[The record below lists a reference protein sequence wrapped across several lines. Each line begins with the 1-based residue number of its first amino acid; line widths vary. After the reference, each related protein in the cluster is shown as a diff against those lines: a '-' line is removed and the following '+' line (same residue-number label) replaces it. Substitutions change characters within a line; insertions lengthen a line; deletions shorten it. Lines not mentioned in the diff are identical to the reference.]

1 MSLLATKD
9 PLYATFKS
17 LVALYLSMLFGLY
30 LDSFYMLKITENG
43 QYYANIISFIVLAIT
58 FWQVNKRLGL
68 FSQGKYHKYW
78 NRSWHDFSVGF
89 NYRII

>member
-1 MSLLATKD
+1 MAFKDIFKDDHYTKSFWLHSWGSILPFHISAKNEYSYTNFVD
-9 PLYATFKS
+9 GNTWFDYTG
-17 LVALYLSMLFGLY
+17 GLI
-30 LDSFYMLKITENG
+30 LG
-43 QYYANIISFIVLAIT
+43 
-58 FWQVNKRLGL
+58 WQVNKQLGL